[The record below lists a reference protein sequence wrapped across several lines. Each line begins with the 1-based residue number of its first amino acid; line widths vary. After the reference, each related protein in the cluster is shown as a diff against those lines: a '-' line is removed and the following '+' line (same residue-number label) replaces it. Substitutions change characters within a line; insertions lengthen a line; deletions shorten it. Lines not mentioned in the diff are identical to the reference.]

1 MIRRCINLWLL
12 LLLLWPP
19 CVADADIIYG
29 RPMEW
34 GRPLYFCPVFCS
46 SLLFFSLPN
55 LSRRRSDVCHTETFC
70 TRLAENIGRKNSP
83 KITIWAPS
91 HILSGYIFAIK
102 ACIDNRK
109 KSLLS
114 SNIHSTSP
122 HNIVNFGLLTA
133 EIC

>member
-1 MIRRCINLWLL
+1 MAALWNG
-12 LLLLWPP
+12 
-19 CVADADIIYG
+19 AGHYIFA
-29 RPMEW
+29 
-34 GRPLYFCPVFCS
+34 LYFVLLCS
-46 SLLFFSLPN
+46 FFSLPN